1 MLIVRALFDNCSNVT
16 VLRRSIANKLK
27 LGLKNVDVSFT
38 GTGGSCSLF
47 KNQVEVEFV
56 LQSLNGKYTSPW
68 IQEVTLPTVSHS
80 FRRPILDPGEFPYL
94 KGIEDY
100 TEDYSAPPTHQVVD
114 LLIGQP
120 FEPHLGQIRKVLG
133 PKVGTPTAITTQLGT
148 CLSVSIPKRS
158 SEDKRNQ
165 VSHSTEA
172 SPEARTQS
180 IRHLALLSITQISLN
195 EQMN

>member
-1 MLIVRALFDNCSNVT
+1 M
-16 VLRRSIANKLK
+16 
-27 LGLKNVDVSFT
+27 
-38 GTGGSCSLF
+38 
-47 KNQVEVEFV
+47 
-56 LQSLNGKYTSPW
+56 
-68 IQEVTLPTVSHS
+68 
-80 FRRPILDPGEFPYL
+80 DPGEFPYL

-165 VSHSTEA
+165 VSHSTQA
-172 SPEARTQS
+172 SPEART
-180 IRHLALLSITQISLN
+180 RWLKALSTVVHNPISLN
-195 EQMN
+195 KQMN